1 MEFYFIFFM
10 DKFLAI
16 ILGLPAAL
24 LLVKY
29 RRQVGD
35 AVGPIDFAEQYLGSG
50 GTYNLVLIIAL
61 LVFILSLMYGL
72 GTLQPLLQGTLGKF
86 F

>member
-1 MEFYFIFFM
+1 M
-10 DKFLAI
+10 DKFLAL

-29 RRQVGD
+29 RREIGD
-35 AVGPIDFAEQYLGSG
+35 AVGPIGFAEQYLGSG
-50 GTYNLVLIIAL
+50 GTYNLILLIAL
-61 LVFILSLMYGL
+61 AVFILSLMYAL
-72 GTLQPLLQGTLGKF
+72 GTLQPLLQGTLGQF